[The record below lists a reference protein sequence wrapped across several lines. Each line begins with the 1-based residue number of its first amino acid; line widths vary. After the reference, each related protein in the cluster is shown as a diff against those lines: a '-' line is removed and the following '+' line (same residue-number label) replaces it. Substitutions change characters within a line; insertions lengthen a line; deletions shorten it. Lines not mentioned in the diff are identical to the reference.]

1 MRNEKNVGKAER
13 GGKIERAERY
23 CALYNDIYN
32 DWRDRE
38 TKVDIR
44 SR

>member
-13 GGKIERAERY
+13 GGKLKERKDTVR
-23 CALYNDIYN
+23 YNDIYN

>member
-1 MRNEKNVGKAER
+1 MDEKRKKCWESGE
-13 GGKIERAERY
+13 GGKLKERKDTMR
-23 CALYNDIYN
+23 YNDIYN